1 MLIIIL
7 IKLYLQ
13 EIKYHIKQL
22 LLFLNIITIYNIP
35 YKATRLN
42 KNIIN
47 NNSKIVGIWLNL
59 RNDELILTSDNRSY
73 IKSLTKKYF
82 KDNVN
87 IKYSKDFILSP
98 KVTRKR
104 KIFEFINFIDKR
116 N

>member
-1 MLIIIL
+1 M

-47 NNSKIVGIWLNL
+47 NNSKILNL